1 MGAASIM
8 GRPCPL
14 PLRPDENRV
23 PRAFRPPGGG
33 GRGGQRPP
41 RRAPV
46 TTVPVPWA
54 EALGA
59 SLPPLVVQAERVAA
73 TVMQGV
79 HGRRRPGQGDAFWQ
93 FRPYLPGDA
102 AARVDWRQS
111 AKSDRLF
118 VRETEWEAA
127 QTVAVWCQGGPG
139 MDWRSRK
146 ELPTKRVRSE
156 LLLLALAALLLRGGE
171 RVRLFGLP
179 RAFAGRG
186 ALATIAQSLPAA
198 AAAAEDG
205 RIPRHAR
212 AVLIGDFLDPL
223 EETRR
228 AVAQLAS
235 RSVRGHLLQVL
246 DPAEETLP
254 FTGRV
259 RFEAPGSAERALVP
273 RVESVRAL
281 YDERLARHRE
291 GLAALAAA
299 SGWSFATHRTD
310 QPPETALLA
319 LHRRLAPG

>member
-1 MGAASIM
+1 M
-8 GRPCPL
+8 
-14 PLRPDENRV
+14 
-23 PRAFRPPGGG
+23 
-33 GRGGQRPP
+33 
-41 RRAPV
+41 
-46 TTVPVPWA
+46 TTIPVPWA

-59 SLPPLVVQAERVAA
+59 TLPPLVVEAERVAA

-127 QTVAVWCQGGPG
+127 QTVALWCQGGPG
-139 MDWRSRK
+139 MDWRSDRL
-146 ELPTKRVRSE
+146 LPTKRTRAE
-156 LLLLALAALLLRGGE
+156 LLLLALASLLFRGGE

-186 ALATIAQSLPAA
+186 AMPILAQSLPSQAA
-198 AAAAEDG
+198 IAEDA
-205 RIPRHAR
+205 RIPRHSR
-212 AVLIGDFLDPL
+212 AVLIGDFLVPL
-223 EETRR
+223 DDTRHV
-228 AVAQLAS
+228 VARLAAGG
-235 RSVRGHLLQVL
+235 VKGHLLQVL

-254 FTGRV
+254 FTGRI
-259 RFEAPGSAERALVP
+259 RFRGPGDAEEALVP
-273 RVESVRAL
+273 RVEGVRAL
-281 YDERLARHRE
+281 YEERLARHRE
-291 GLAALAAA
+291 GLAAIAAA

>member
-1 MGAASIM
+1 M
-8 GRPCPL
+8 
-14 PLRPDENRV
+14 
-23 PRAFRPPGGG
+23 
-33 GRGGQRPP
+33 
-41 RRAPV
+41 
-46 TTVPVPWA
+46 TTIPIPWA

-59 SLPPLVVQAERVAA
+59 SLPPLVVQAERVAT

-93 FRPYLPGDA
+93 FRSYVPGDS

-127 QTVAVWCQGGPG
+127 QTVALWCQAGPE
-139 MDWRSRK
+139 MEWRSDAM
-146 ELPTKRVRSE
+146 LPTKRTRAE
-156 LLLLALAALLLRGGE
+156 LLLLALSALLFRGGE

-186 ALATIAQSLPAA
+186 AISSLAQSLPRQAGQP
-198 AAAAEDG
+198 EDG

-212 AVLIGDFLDPL
+212 AVLIGDFLAPL

-228 AVAQLAS
+228 AVGQLAAGA
-235 RSVRGHLLQVL
+235 VRGHLLQVL

-259 RFEAPGSAERALVP
+259 RFHALGRAEEALVP
-273 RVESVRAL
+273 RVEGVRAL
-281 YDERLARHRE
+281 YEERLARHRD

-310 QPPETALLA
+310 HPPEAALLA
-319 LHRRLAPG
+319 LHRRLAPD

>member
-1 MGAASIM
+1 M
-8 GRPCPL
+8 
-14 PLRPDENRV
+14 
-23 PRAFRPPGGG
+23 
-33 GRGGQRPP
+33 
-41 RRAPV
+41 
-46 TTVPVPWA
+46 TTIPIPWA

-59 SLPPLVVQAERVAA
+59 SLPPLVVQAERVAT

-93 FRPYLPGDA
+93 FRSYVPGDS

-127 QTVAVWCQGGPG
+127 QTVALWCQAGPE
-139 MDWRSRK
+139 MDWRSDAM
-146 ELPTKRVRSE
+146 LPTKRTRAE
-156 LLLLALAALLLRGGE
+156 LLLLALSALLFRGGE

-186 ALATIAQSLPAA
+186 AISSLAQSLPRQADQP
-198 AAAAEDG
+198 EDG

-212 AVLIGDFLDPL
+212 VVLIGDFLAPL

-228 AVAQLAS
+228 AVGQLAAGA
-235 RSVRGHLLQVL
+235 VRGHLLQVL

-259 RFEAPGSAERALVP
+259 RFHALGRAEEALVP
-273 RVESVRAL
+273 RVEGVRAL
-281 YDERLARHRE
+281 YEERLARHRD

-310 QPPETALLA
+310 HPPEAALLA
-319 LHRRLAPG
+319 LHRRLAPD

>member
-1 MGAASIM
+1 M
-8 GRPCPL
+8 
-14 PLRPDENRV
+14 
-23 PRAFRPPGGG
+23 
-33 GRGGQRPP
+33 
-41 RRAPV
+41 
-46 TTVPVPWA
+46 TTIPIPWA

-59 SLPPLVVQAERVAA
+59 SLPPLVVQAERVAT

-93 FRPYLPGDA
+93 FRSYVPGDS

-127 QTVAVWCQGGPG
+127 QTVALWCQAGPE
-139 MDWRSRK
+139 MDWRSDAM
-146 ELPTKRVRSE
+146 LPTKHTRAE
-156 LLLLALAALLLRGGE
+156 LLLLALSALLFRGGE

-186 ALATIAQSLPAA
+186 AISSLAQSLPRQADQP
-198 AAAAEDG
+198 EDG

-212 AVLIGDFLDPL
+212 AVLIGDFLAPL

-228 AVAQLAS
+228 AVGQLAAGA
-235 RSVRGHLLQVL
+235 VRGHLLQVL

-259 RFEAPGSAERALVP
+259 RFHALGRAEETLVP
-273 RVESVRAL
+273 RVEGVRAL
-281 YDERLARHRE
+281 YEERLARHRD
-291 GLAALAAA
+291 GLAALTAA

-310 QPPETALLA
+310 HPPEAALLA
-319 LHRRLAPG
+319 LHRRLAPD

>member
-1 MGAASIM
+1 MT
-8 GRPCPL
+8 
-14 PLRPDENRV
+14 
-23 PRAFRPPGGG
+23 AFPI
-33 GRGGQRPP
+33 
-41 RRAPV
+41 
-46 TTVPVPWA
+46 PWA

-59 SLPPLVVQAERVAA
+59 TLPPLVVQAERVAS

-93 FRPYLPGDA
+93 FRPYLPGDS

-127 QTVAVWCQGGPG
+127 QTVALWCQADAG
-139 MDWRSRK
+139 MDWRSDAM
-146 ELPTKRVRSE
+146 LPTKQVRAE
-156 LLLLALAALLLRGGE
+156 LLVLALSALLFRGGE

-186 ALATIAQSLPAA
+186 ALASLAQSLPRQAA
-198 AAAAEDG
+198 LAEDA

-212 AVLIGDFLDPL
+212 AVLIGDFLAPL

-228 AVAQLAS
+228 IVAQLAAGA
-235 RSVRGHLLQVL
+235 VRGHLLQVL

-259 RFEAPGSAERALVP
+259 RFHALDAAEEALVP
-273 RVESVRAL
+273 RVEGVRAL
-281 YDERLARHRE
+281 YEERLARHRE